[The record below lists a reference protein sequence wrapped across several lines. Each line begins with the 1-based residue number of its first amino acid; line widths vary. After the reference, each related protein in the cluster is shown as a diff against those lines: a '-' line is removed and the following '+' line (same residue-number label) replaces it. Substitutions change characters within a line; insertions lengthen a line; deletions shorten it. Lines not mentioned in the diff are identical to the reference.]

1 MKNYSNQLAKTYT
14 ALETFSSESERNERM
29 VELATHERDIKFTTK
44 VAFDL
49 EDCYIL
55 EYTIVLNKV

>member
-49 EDCYIL
+49 EDCCIL